1 MARSSPSGRRTRR
14 TRRLLV
20 ISIEVVLLFGQVA
33 VSLPLMALTIAASVI
48 LYPIERSGGEA
59 ALRLPIMVNDAMNR
73 FRLRLAGEPRV
84 LRGDLPTISAR
95 R

>member
-1 MARSSPSGRRTRR
+1 MASSSSSRRRTRL
-14 TRRLLV
+14 TRQLLV
-20 ISIEVVLLFGQVA
+20 IAIEVVLLLGQIA

-48 LYPIERSGGEA
+48 LYPIERSWGEA
-59 ALRLPIMVNDAMNR
+59 ALRLPIMANDAMNR